1 LGIIPLTM
9 DLSAEIMDLSAEIM
23 DLSAEIMDLGA
34 KVNRVSKYYLFLL
47 QHLARRLKSVIFF
60 DIL

>member
-1 LGIIPLTM
+1 
-9 DLSAEIMDLSAEIM
+9 MDLSAEIM